1 MKAIAANVLAVV
13 LGAILIGS
21 LLAICAVWFVALL
34 ANSVTRWLLAAG
46 VAGTI
51 TYALV
56 R

>member
-1 MKAIAANVLAVV
+1 MKDIAANLLAVV

-21 LLAICAVWFVALL
+21 LLAITAVWIIALL
-34 ANSVTRWLLAAG
+34 AYPVTRWLLAAG

-51 TYALV
+51 IYALV